1 MSKLNKTCPLCGAT
15 DYSIKHGK
23 DTKNRQRFLCKSCNK
38 SYIKDSSR
46 LCWLL
51 VSQLHNLKRKNNM

>member
-23 DTKNRQRFLCKSCNK
+23 DTKIDKGFYVNHV
-38 SYIKDSSR
+38 I
-46 LCWLL
+46 
-51 VSQLHNLKRKNNM
+51 NLISKIQVGYVDY